1 MFRAHLYVTQGHYA
15 DVSTGCRVFHMCNL
29 DGSKSS
35 FVCGNGTLFDQT
47 HTVCQWADDVDCAK
61 SQLFYP
67 STHRPGV
74 TTTQGP
80 RTQIPTPVSPASTT
94 TQSPKK
100 LMQGMPASAPGFV
113 PGQPNIA
120 MGSLDAGRSIKDD
133 DRNLRPFGLFAPP
146 HIRPQLQRSQFK

>member
-1 MFRAHLYVTQGHYA
+1 MRHLCVTQGHYA

-35 FVCGNGTLFDQT
+35 FVCGNGTLFDQA
-47 HTVCQWADDVDCAK
+47 HTVCQWADQVDCAK

-67 STHRPGV
+67 SAHRPSGV
-74 TTTQGP
+74 ATTQQP
-80 RTQIPTPVSPASTT
+80 NTQIPMPMNPASTT
-94 TQSPKK
+94 TVSPKK
-100 LMQGMPASAPGFV
+100 PVQGMPANVPGLAA
-113 PGQPNIA
+113 GQPNIA

-146 HIRPQLQRSQFK
+146 HIRPQLIRSQFK